1 MKLEQSVLLV
11 YEILNPKKYIVCS
24 TKIPSK
30 LEVAPHALKMLSG
43 VDTPKTITN
52 TRAPTVL
59 ITIIFFT
66 ENGEEQF

>member
-1 MKLEQSVLLV
+1 MKLEQSVFLV

-43 VDTPKTITN
+43 VEWSIPVTIVSIAG
-52 TRAPTVL
+52 R
-59 ITIIFFT
+59 
-66 ENGEEQF
+66 

>member
-43 VDTPKTITN
+43 VEWSGYPLDYYDY
-52 TRAPTVL
+52 
-59 ITIIFFT
+59 
-66 ENGEEQF
+66 